1 MQVIGYIS
9 EKNDKLYDVNTM
21 MKIIGTS
28 KSKIQREIKRSGI
41 IEDMR
46 YKNQFLYS
54 EIKLFTIMEKL
65 LSDKLYK
72 EI

>member
-9 EKNDKLYDVNTM
+9 EKNDKLYDVKTM

-28 KSKIQREIKRSGI
+28 KSKIQREIKRNGI

-54 EIKLFTIMEKL
+54 EITLFTIMEKL
-65 LSDKLYK
+65 LSEKLYK